1 MYVYTP
7 DPQNDGILPMKKKVT
22 KQYKNGVSFFHIV
35 YLLIS
40 ISQTYFF
47 SSEFPRMFVK
57 IYFQYSTGL
66 LDHSLQER
74 YQRDTILFSFPPPQ
88 VPGDS

>member
-1 MYVYTP
+1 
-7 DPQNDGILPMKKKVT
+7 MKKKVT
-22 KQYKNGVSFFHIV
+22 KQCKNVVSFFHIV

-47 SSEFPRMFVK
+47 SSEFPGVFVK
-57 IYFQYSTGL
+57 IYFQYTTGL

-74 YQRDTILFSFPPPQ
+74 HQRDSFFSPRTQ
-88 VPGDS
+88 VTLDIR